1 MNKHSNENTILIM
14 AISCVAAMGA
24 FLFGFDTG
32 VINGTVGGLR
42 LAFNLTLV
50 ESSFNIAST
59 LLGCAIGAFYS
70 GRLADIYGRRFMLV
84 ISAIFFIVSAWGSG
98 IADTS
103 NVFIFYRM
111 IGGLAVGAASIL
123 VPMYIVEV
131 VPARYRGAYAAL
143 QQVAINVGLF
153 FVFMSNY
160 LLVHW
165 AGTSINSFWLGYEA
179 WRWMLWGELLPAF
192 IFLVMLFFVPESPR
206 YLVVREKNK
215 QALQVLT
222 KLYGQFF
229 GEAKLMEISL
239 SLSSDHKP
247 RLSDLKNPT
256 SRKVRRIVWIGMGIA
271 AFQQLIGINV
281 VFYYGAI
288 LWEVAGFSESNALL
302 INVISAG
309 LSVGACI
316 FTILFVDKWGR
327 RPFLLIGSV
336 GITVC
341 LLLLVFV
348 FFQAVPD
355 IYGVM
360 DLGNYDTLALIAAN
374 AYVFFFNLS
383 WGPVMWVILGEMFP
397 NQIRG
402 SGLAVTGFVHWIAN
416 FAITMSFPLLLSN
429 IGLVGAYSIYSFFA
443 FLSVVFVYRYL
454 NETKGKELEEMSM

>member
-1 MNKHSNENTILIM
+1 MKYSNENTVLIM
-14 AISCVAAMGA
+14 SISCVAAMGA

-32 VINGTVGGLR
+32 VINGTIGGLR

-50 ESSFNIAST
+50 ASSFNVAST
-59 LLGCAIGAFYS
+59 LLGCAVGAFFS
-70 GRLADIYGRRFMLV
+70 GRLADIYGRRFMMIIAAVL
-84 ISAIFFIVSAWGSG
+84 FILSAWGSG

-111 IGGLAVGAASIL
+111 VGGFAVGSASIL
-123 VPMYIVEV
+123 VPMYIAEV

-153 FVFMSNY
+153 VVFMSNY

-165 AGTSINSFWLGYEA
+165 AGTSINTFWLGYEA
-179 WRWMLWGELLPAF
+179 WRWMLWAELLPAF
-192 IFLVMLFFVPESPR
+192 IFLFTLFFVPESPR

-215 QALQVLT
+215 QALVVLT

-239 SLSSDHKP
+239 SLSADHKP
-247 RLSDLKNPT
+247 RLSDLKNPVT
-256 SRKVRRIVWIGMGIA
+256 GKVRRIVWIGIGIA
-271 AFQQLIGINV
+271 AFQQFMGINV

-288 LWEVAGFSESNALL
+288 LWEVAGFSESDALL
-302 INVISAG
+302 INVISAA
-309 LSVGACI
+309 LSIGACV
-316 FTILFVDKWGR
+316 FTILFIDRWGR
-327 RPFLLIGSV
+327 RPFLLIGST
-336 GITVC
+336 GIIIC

-348 FFQAVPD
+348 FYQATPD

-360 DLGNYDTLALIAAN
+360 DLGHYDTLALIAAN

-416 FAITMSFPLLLSN
+416 FIITMSFPLLLN
-429 IGLVGAYSIYSFFA
+429 NMGLVGAYAGYSLFA
-443 FLSVVFVYRYL
+443 FLSIIFVYRYL
-454 NETKGKELEEMSM
+454 DETKGKELEEMSM